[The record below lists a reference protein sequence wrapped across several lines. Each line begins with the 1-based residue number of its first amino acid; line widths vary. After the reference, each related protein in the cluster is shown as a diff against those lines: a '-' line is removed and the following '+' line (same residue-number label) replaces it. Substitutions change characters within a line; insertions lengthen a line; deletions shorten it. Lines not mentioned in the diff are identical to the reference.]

1 MKLLFVV
8 ANAFSA
14 AYRIILYSWLISVL
28 IHQFKHRKEVLQRTP
43 TINEP
48 PKRLH

>member
-1 MKLLFVV
+1 MKLLFGV
-8 ANAFSA
+8 ANALSA
-14 AYRIILYSWLISVL
+14 AYKIVLYSWLITVL
-28 IHQFKHRKEVLQRTP
+28 VHQFKHRKEVLQRHP